1 MQSLCP
7 LGATYCDACERL
19 FKQLWICLPG
29 IARRMSPVM
38 ICSATDGFVEGAQS
52 HFTFQALHRQRAC
65 GLPSF
70 KQVPCVMAEVIPA
83 KMMYLLFLRP
93 SGSVATSAVSLAGGT
108 TEVVQTCY
116 QVEHL
121 HFYVELFPQHLSLP
135 LHGPRLL
142 LFVLIACPM

>member
-29 IARRMSPVM
+29 IARRTSPVM

-70 KQVPCVMAEVIPA
+70 KQVPCVMAEVILA

-93 SGSVATSAVSLAGGT
+93 SGSVATSAVSLAGGGNRSGANMLSSRALAFLRRALST
-108 TEVVQTCY
+108 TSVTATTW
-116 QVEHL
+116 
-121 HFYVELFPQHLSLP
+121 P
-135 LHGPRLL
+135 
-142 LFVLIACPM
+142 